1 MPRNPWSRGIPRKFL
16 LLLLVV
22 AGGGIY
28 WWQQA
33 RRNDVPFPGAS
44 ALDMNTYTSHP
55 ASLRGKVF
63 TVRGKIDQT
72 LSSGPGAD
80 RIILV
85 MTSAERGSE
94 AKPDPLPLRIPAQF
108 AGRMQTGREF
118 VFKVTVGEASVLIV
132 EDIAEI

>member
-1 MPRNPWSRGIPRKFL
+1 MPRNPWARGVPRKFL

-22 AGGGIY
+22 AGGAY
-28 WWQQA
+28 WWQQG

-44 ALDMNTYTSHP
+44 ALDINTYTSHP
-55 ASLRGKVF
+55 ASLRGRVF
-63 TVRGKIDQT
+63 TVRGKIDQP
-72 LSSGPGAD
+72 LSSGPGDD

-94 AKPDPLPLRIPAQF
+94 AKPEPLPLRIPARF

-118 VFKVTVGEASVLIV
+118 IFKVTVGEASVLVV

>member
-1 MPRNPWSRGIPRKFL
+1 MPRNPWSRGVPRKFL

-22 AGGGIY
+22 AGGAY
-28 WWQQA
+28 LWYQW
-33 RRNDVPFPGAS
+33 RRNDVPFPDAS
-44 ALDMNTYTSHP
+44 ALDMGTYTSQP

-72 LSSGPGAD
+72 LSSGSGAD

-94 AKPDPLPLRIPAQF
+94 AKPEPLPLRIPAQF
-108 AGRMQTGREF
+108 AARMQAGREF

>member
-1 MPRNPWSRGIPRKFL
+1 MPRNPWSRGVPRKFL

-22 AGGGIY
+22 AGGAY
-28 WWQQA
+28 WWHQG
-33 RRNDVPFPGAS
+33 RRKDVPFSGES
-44 ALDMNTYTSHP
+44 GLDMSAYTSQP

-63 TVRGKIDQT
+63 TVRGRIDQT
-72 LSSGPGAD
+72 LSSGSGAD

-94 AKPDPLPLRIPAQF
+94 AKPEPLPLRFPAQF
-108 AGRMQTGREF
+108 AGRLQTGREF

-132 EDIAEI
+132 EDMAEI